1 MIRPQRLGKDTLPE
15 NELKEDKKSCH
26 KFGPCGV
33 GQKAIS
39 LNSFYIDRGKHEI
52 ECVERDNL

>member
-26 KFGPCGV
+26 KFG
-33 GQKAIS
+33 S
-39 LNSFYIDRGKHEI
+39 LRSGTKSNIFK
-52 ECVERDNL
+52 

>member
-33 GQKAIS
+33 GQKAIY
-39 LNSFYIDRGKHEI
+39 LNSFYLGGFL
-52 ECVERDNL
+52 CL

>member
-33 GQKAIS
+33 GQKAI
-39 LNSFYIDRGKHEI
+39 
-52 ECVERDNL
+52 